1 MNQKKKSKPKKRA
14 AGLVIAAPLPRPA
27 SPDDPSLKLFREAK
41 EAQEHQNTAV
51 PQYRST
57 APAEQHIVDSKEI
70 VKTNPIVATGVP
82 EYRSNQVI
90 PEKNFYRKANQ
101 TADHL
106 DKTLSPAES
115 KVLDHLLRLSVGFNK
130 KTCQVRVSKLQER
143 TGYRS
148 DKTVRAALNGL
159 EMKSIIKRLSH
170 HNSPLGDEYEIYGYS
185 GNTAVPEYRS
195 TAVENTAVLE
205 SKITG
210 HLKTIVKDKEN
221 IDDEA
226 FAGLLALLKE
236 ASKEITGK
244 AAQASEYDRWR
255 ELGELLVTELRI
267 AGARTTISSMPA
279 FLTEHLRRRL
289 WKMDKKQMSV
299 AGKSASTDDK
309 PSLSIEKAKDCPDCG
324 GTGFF
329 YPKGFEGGVA
339 KCKHNQHTDG
349 N

>member
-41 EAQEHQNTAV
+41 EAQERQTTAV

-57 APAEQHIVDSKEI
+57 APVEQLTVDSKEI
-70 VKTNPIVATGVP
+70 GETNPIATTGVP
-82 EYRSNQVI
+82 EYRSKQII

-101 TADHL
+101 TADQL

-130 KTCQVRVSKLQER
+130 KTCQIRVSKLQER

-148 DKTVRAALNGL
+148 DKTVRAAINGL
-159 EMKSIIKRLSH
+159 EMKGIIKRLSH

-185 GNTAVPEYRS
+185 GNTAVPQYRS
-195 TAVENTAVLE
+195 TAVESTAVLE

-221 IDDEA
+221 DDEA

-244 AAQASEYDRWR
+244 AAQAGESDRWR

-289 WKMDKKQMSV
+289 WKMDKKQISV
-299 AGKSASTDDK
+299 EGKSDSTDDK
-309 PSLSIEKAKDCPDCG
+309 PSLSTEKAKDCRDCG

-329 YPKGFEGGVA
+329 YPNGFEGGVA
-339 KCKHNQHTDG
+339 KCKHKQQPDG
-349 N
+349 K